1 MYAVT
6 VHIVIKP
13 EFTSAFREKML
24 INARAS
30 RSSEPGC
37 RQFDVTVLPEDSN
50 HFFLYEIYDDEAAFD
65 AHRTTT
71 HYREFI
77 DATAPWIVSKQA
89 QFFQRIDPK

>member
-6 VHIVIKP
+6 VHILIRS
-13 EFTSAFREKML
+13 EFTSAFRERML
-24 INARAS
+24 NNARTS

-37 RQFDVTVLPEDSN
+37 RQFDVTVSPEDSN

-65 AHRTTT
+65 THRATT

-77 DATAPWIVSKQA
+77 DATSPWIVSKQA
-89 QFFQRIDPK
+89 QFFHRIDPN